1 MTLSD
6 LRPLYEAML
15 AADREYKRA
24 EPDDVHIAHAVL
36 KARRFAYNR
45 ASGEYVAQ
53 LLEESE
59 QAAPIEID
67 RSKAE

>member
-24 EPDDVHIAHAVL
+24 EPDDVHIAHAAL

-45 ASGEYVAQ
+45 ASGEYAAN
-53 LLEESE
+53 LLE
-59 QAAPIEID
+59 Q
-67 RSKAE
+67 KK

>member
-24 EPDDVHIAHAVL
+24 DPDEVHIAHADL
-36 KARRFAYNR
+36 KARRFGFNK
-45 ASGEYVAQ
+45 ASGEYVAG
-53 LLEESE
+53 LLEAHDNNTSCG
-59 QAAPIEID
+59 IML
-67 RSKAE
+67 

>member
-1 MTLSD
+1 MTLHE

-36 KARRFAYNR
+36 KARRFGFNKA
-45 ASGEYVAQ
+45 AGEYVAA
-53 LLEESE
+53 LLEAKECT
-59 QAAPIEID
+59 
-67 RSKAE
+67 